1 MSSHDSAALLGQVD
15 RPVAPN
21 AAFADALLDRLLGEL
36 ERPRH
41 RLGVTARTLL
51 LAAALGLLLAGVAT
65 ATYLIVRPGAA
76 APPKPGALTVISSSG
91 PGGAAIAEVLPG
103 GGLAVVWHCP
113 GVVFCGDLTSVDWAP
128 DGRQLAF
135 TLDEIGGL
143 SAYVG
148 LHILDTRTGREVHIP
163 SMPLA
168 HPLAP
173 IQPESVINRLAKQL
187 FARLGCIPADVAWS
201 PGGRRLAYGCRNDFQ
216 PWVPA
221 RIYTIGSDGTGRRLL
236 HTGTRTAFNPSWSP
250 DGTRIA
256 FATWRLPAER
266 VQWDTAI
273 PAKRMHSSLYTIRLD
288 GSGRRLLARNAAT
301 PDWSPDGTAI
311 AYDSRDGIK
320 LVSPSGEDLT
330 PRQGGI
336 GPGVPSWSPDASQLA
351 VTTTSETVV
360 ADANNWTEV
369 RTLAPASGTLY
380 GLARPAW
387 YPGNA
392 LPHLRGTQQV
402 APHCSTCL

>member
-168 HPLAP
+168 HPMAPQPSSVFAALAA
-173 IQPESVINRLAKQL
+173 QSLR
-187 FARLGCIPADVAWS
+187 RLGCYFPTQVAWS
-201 PGGRRLAYGCRNDFQ
+201 PDGHRLAYACTTRRNSG
-216 PWVPA
+216 A
-221 RIYTIGSDGTGRRLL
+221 RTAIFTIRSDGTGRRRIQ
-236 HTGTRTAFNPSWSP
+236 TGVFSVSSPSWSP

-256 FATWRLPAER
+256 FRSNGGSIY
-266 VQWDTAI
+266 VVG
-273 PAKRMHSSLYTIRLD
+273 LD
-288 GSGRRLLARNAAT
+288 GSGRRLVARHGQA
-301 PDWSPDGTAI
+301 PDWSPDGHVI
-311 AYDSRDGIK
+311 AYESAHGIR
-320 LVSPSGEDLT
+320 LVT
-330 PRQGGI
+330 PAGTDVTPARLKSAPRGK
-336 GPGVPSWSPDASQLA
+336 PAFSPDGSTIAIGTEQGVFLVGADGAHFGVSNGP
-351 VTTTSETVV
+351 VTAAGRGVFGPV
-360 ADANNWTEV
+360 
-369 RTLAPASGTLY
+369 
-380 GLARPAW
+380 RPAW
-387 YPGNA
+387 YPD
-392 LPHLRGTQQV
+392 RT
-402 APHCSTCL
+402 APRAKPTRVGSSVCAPCF